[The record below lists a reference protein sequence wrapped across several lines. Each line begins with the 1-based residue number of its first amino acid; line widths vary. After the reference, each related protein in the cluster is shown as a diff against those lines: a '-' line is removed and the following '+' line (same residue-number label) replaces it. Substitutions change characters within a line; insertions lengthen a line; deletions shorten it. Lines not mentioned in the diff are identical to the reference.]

1 MHPPLSFNTHT
12 HIYTFFSLSFL
23 LQHIFIKT
31 KERALI
37 SFSPQ
42 ITSDLICFTGY
53 FSYWFEMSHWSIE
66 VLKIYLSVFFHILLC
81 SIDLPISNQNLIVLI
96 TVAICILIAIHFF
109 LIFKANSLFL
119 FFQMC
124 FGIILLNSTRP
135 QRPLVV
141 FSVIMSH
148 SSINTSWS

>member
-96 TVAICILIAIHFF
+96 TVAIHFF